1 MLTILCRTV
10 IVYVLLMIVMRMM
23 GKRQIGELEVS
34 DLVTT
39 LLISEIASLPITE
52 RQIPLSH
59 AIIPIIVLLFF
70 EVLTSYL
77 TVVFP
82 GAKLLLTARPST
94 LIQKGKI
101 CDKAMRE
108 SRISTDEL
116 LCELRQNGYAD
127 INEVYYAILEK
138 SGKMTFV
145 PRAQDRPLT
154 CKDMKLK
161 PRESGIFH
169 IIIDKGSI
177 NKHGLSQAGLDKKAL
192 DSILLRRSVEL
203 RDVYLFMIND
213 MGDERIILRSEVQ

>member
-1 MLTILCRTV
+1 MLTILCRT
-10 IVYVLLMIVMRMM
+10 IIIYILLTIVMRMM

-52 RQIPLSH
+52 HQIPLSH
-59 AIIPIIVLLFF
+59 AVIPIITLLFF

-82 GAKLLLTARPST
+82 KSKLLLTARPST
-94 LIQKGKI
+94 LIKQGKI
-101 CDKAMRE
+101 CAKAMRE

-116 LCELRQNGYAD
+116 LCEMRQNGYVD
-127 INEVYYAILEK
+127 IDEVYYAILEK

-145 PRAQDRPLT
+145 PRAQNRPLT
-154 CKDMKLK
+154 CKDMKIK

-169 IIIDKGSI
+169 IVIDKGSI
-177 NKHGLSQAGLDKKAL
+177 NQHGLSQAGLEKSGLEAILSRRGL
-192 DSILLRRSVEL
+192 DIS
-203 RDVYLFMIND
+203 DVYLLMIND
-213 MGDERIILRSEVQ
+213 MGDERIIRKDEVK